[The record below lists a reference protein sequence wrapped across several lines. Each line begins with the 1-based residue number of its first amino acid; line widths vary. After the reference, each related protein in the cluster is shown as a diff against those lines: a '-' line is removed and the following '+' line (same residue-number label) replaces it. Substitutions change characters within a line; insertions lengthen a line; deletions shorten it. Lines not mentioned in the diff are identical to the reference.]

1 MYTNTGYLNHK
12 DIDQEIM
19 NEPLVIES
27 CGVYRLI
34 RRPAMITTR
43 PRGRKDYQLL
53 YIFTGK
59 VEFMLDGGPLIL
71 SAGNMVLYR
80 PYEPQNYIYRLED
93 NPEVYWIHFSGSD
106 AGRLLDE
113 AGFKDSNRIYV
124 GGAAYYAQTFLQIIH
139 ELQVQR
145 KWFDEL
151 IAVAFRHMLLTIKR
165 QLWEQQN
172 HHEKITKEVENAIHY
187 FHENYAKPINIE
199 EYAASQHMSISW
211 FIRSFRQYT
220 GVPPRQYIIMIRI
233 AKAKEL
239 LDGSDCNIN
248 EISAMVGY
256 ENALYFSRIFK
267 KQEGI
272 SPLTYKKQ
280 NRGITAAPAPVTGKL
295 HT

>member
-12 DIDQEIM
+12 DTDQEIID
-19 NEPLVIES
+19 EPLVIES

-34 RRPAMITTR
+34 RRPSMVTTR
-43 PRGRKDYQLL
+43 PMGRKDYQLI

-59 VEFMLDGGPLIL
+59 VEFIL
-71 SAGNMVLYR
+71 NGQVQVLTAGNMVLYH
-80 PYEPQNYIYRLED
+80 PHEPQNYIYRLED
-93 NPEVYWIHFSGSD
+93 SPEVYWIHFTGYD
-106 AGRLLDE
+106 AERLLNE
-113 AGFKDSNRIYV
+113 AGFKDQNTVYV
-124 GGAAYYAQTFLQIIH
+124 GGSAYYGQTFLQIIR

-145 KWFDEL
+145 NCFDEL
-151 IAVAFRHMLLTIKR
+151 IAVAFRHMLLTLKR

-172 HHEKITKEVENAIHY
+172 HQERITKEVESAIHY

-199 EYAASQHMSISW
+199 EYAKSQHMSISW

-220 GVPPRQYIIMIRI
+220 GVPPRQYIIMVRI
-233 AKAKEL
+233 AKAREL

-256 ENALYFSRIFK
+256 DNALYFSRIFK

-272 SPLTYKKQ
+272 SPLMYKKQ
-280 NRGITAAPAPVTGKL
+280 NRGTAGRLPKETL
-295 HT
+295 